1 MWSGRRLALWGALGI
16 AALTGWFLW
25 RDLHLPQ
32 QAGVPADLPDVRVE
46 QLDLQRRV
54 GEQDWSIRTARA
66 ERSEGVARVVSLD
79 LDIRGPGDRVTRI
92 RAEKGRF
99 EEENEDMTL
108 WHVQG
113 SLREKG
119 RTTRWTAGEAF
130 YDGKVREWRFP
141 SGVNFQRE
149 TLRLTAQAGRLLP
162 KGEIRLVGGVSARWV
177 APR

>member
-1 MWSGRRLALWGALGI
+1 
-16 AALTGWFLW
+16 
-25 RDLHLPQ
+25 
-32 QAGVPADLPDVRVE
+32 
-46 QLDLQRRV
+46 
-54 GEQDWSIRTARA
+54 
-66 ERSEGVARVVSLD
+66 
-79 LDIRGPGDRVTRI
+79 
-92 RAEKGRF
+92 
-99 EEENEDMTL
+99 MTL